1 MTNSA
6 GAGAGA
12 VYNIMNGDMDKAGDK
27 FDYIIDSLTDA
38 NPDDD
43 SVLTISANIA
53 RNASQA
59 AGKGAVEGAADLI
72 NDVADSL
79 GGYSSNGLGDGWDKA
94 ADVGEGV
101 GKFVRG
107 TARGIAPEAIKEGFD
122 LGVGSLAEKFS
133 ERPVLITGMALA
145 AAPLLIPG
153 IGGAYAKNL
162 VSLAGGAIDMVPRGF
177 KALTG
182 GVSAMASGLI
192 DGGKQV
198 GNSIVTSPSKRGT
211 AASRRRSRR
220 R

>member
-1 MTNSA
+1 
-6 GAGAGA
+6 
-12 VYNIMNGDMDKAGDK
+12 MDKAGDK

-38 NPDDD
+38 NPDNH
-43 SVLTISANIA
+43 SVITISANIA

-79 GGYSSNGLGDGWDKA
+79 GGYSSNGLGDFADKA
-94 ADVGEGV
+94 AGVGEGV

-107 TARGIAPEAIKEGFD
+107 TARGLAPEALTEGVD
-122 LGVGSLAEKFS
+122 DGIGALTDKFK
-133 ERPVLITGMALA
+133 ERPLLYTGLALA

-153 IGGAYAKNL
+153 IGGAYARN
-162 VSLAGGAIDMVPRGF
+162 VTTLAGGAIGLVPKGF

-182 GVSAMASGLI
+182 GVSAIASGVI

-198 GNSIVTSPSKRGT
+198 GNSIATSPSKRGT